1 MKINFYWLSRN
12 PVLKDAKTEDLI
24 KELQIRL
31 PNCKITIATQE
42 KKHSIDSYILPK
54 PSVTNHEVIYTSSN
68 PYTFAGQAHPPFGF
82 RTGNVTEKNT
92 SKS

>member
-1 MKINFYWLSRN
+1 
-12 PVLKDAKTEDLI
+12 VLKDAKTEDLI

-68 PYTFAGQAHPPFGF
+68 PYTVIKDLQKP
-82 RTGNVTEKNT
+82 NIILLLY
-92 SKS
+92 

>member
-1 MKINFYWLSRN
+1 MPMTKSSLVNML
-12 PVLKDAKTEDLI
+12 DTEDLI
-24 KELQIRL
+24 TELQIRL

>member
-1 MKINFYWLSRN
+1 
-12 PVLKDAKTEDLI
+12 VLKDAKTEDLI

-54 PSVTNHEVIYTSSN
+54 PSVTNHEVIYTSRKPS
-68 PYTFAGQAHPPFGF
+68 TFAGQANPPFGF
-82 RTGNVTEKNT
+82 GTKNAT
-92 SKS
+92 KENINKF